1 MKVEINDVEYEEGE
15 YVVVEAICYDSLN
28 KSEEP
33 LEEVSIKELK
43 LKLREKVNLKK
54 LEKYLV
60 HLKKFDKKILFLI
73 DARLQTQP
81 LIRQ

>member
-15 YVVVEAICYDSLN
+15 YVVVEAICHDSLN